1 MNNTN
6 EGIMPISNPLTL
18 GVDLGTTNSCAS
30 IYINGQTIVLDMEQ
44 SAQKTIPS
52 IVRFI
57 DRKLEDTIIGSAA
70 KKYKII
76 KPNEVFSSV
85 KSLMQDESW
94 RNNEDLV
101 AKYTFDGVVLTPKD
115 IAQKILE
122 EVLRLAQKSE
132 YGQNGTF
139 DKVVICVP
147 ANSTPQYKN
156 YVKDIAKAVGFGK
169 KDGEGNYILKPDGDI
184 MGIDILSEPSAAAIS
199 YAKEKGIFD
208 SNKDK
213 EINLLVYDFG
223 GGTFDVTILTV
234 RSKSTGVPA
243 FDIKG
248 TYGVP
253 NLGGDDIDKV
263 LMQYVSDQFYDETGI
278 DLMDPS
284 KDNKG
289 NSPKAIYQAQAW
301 LKNESERAKIE
312 FSNESLTEYTFDN
325 PGIIDDN
332 DEDKTCNLN
341 CIVSRE
347 QFECIIAPL
356 IQRTIECVEG
366 ALASSKLSFDEID
379 RFIIVGGS
387 SKGPWVRNAIKNKFG
402 REPYNADNLDTIVS
416 RGAAIY
422 GEEKRESVITT
433 PLGQPTGNVG
443 GSDSTPETEN
453 NGGGLTLVE
462 KTVQS
467 IGVELKNGFFS
478 PLTEKGITITESIPC
493 EGRGKYTNAD
503 SSNTITIA
511 LWGTSRN
518 LEIETTPS
526 GNKVVYD
533 PIHGIDENGNPL
545 FDYYGEVS
553 IDVPQATPGT
563 VDIQLVLEVR
573 LDNSLKITAIVDGGE
588 PQVKEINNKK

>member
-1 MNNTN
+1 MSDIN
-6 EGIMPISNPLTL
+6 EGIMPVPNPLTL
-18 GVDLGTTNSCAS
+18 GIDLGTTNSCAS
-30 IYINGQTIVLDMEQ
+30 VYVNGQSFVLDMEQ
-44 SAQKTIPS
+44 SGQKTIPS
-52 IVRFI
+52 IVRFV
-57 DRKLEDTIIGSAA
+57 DRKPGETVVGSAA
-70 KKYKII
+70 KKYKIM

-94 RNNEDLV
+94 RDNKDLV
-101 AKYTFDGVVLTPKD
+101 DKYTFDGVELTPKD
-115 IAQKILE
+115 IAQRILE
-122 EVLRLAQKSE
+122 EVLLLAQKST
-132 YGQNGTF
+132 YGQQGSFN
-139 DKVVICVP
+139 KVVICVP
-147 ANSTPQYKN
+147 ANSTPQYKD
-156 YVKDIAKAVGFGK
+156 YVKDIAKAVGFGVK
-169 KDGEGNYILKPDGDI
+169 GDDGNYLLKTDGDI
-184 MGIDILSEPSAAAIS
+184 VGIDVLSEPSAAAVS

-213 EINLLVYDFG
+213 ELNLLVYDFG

-234 RSKSTGVPA
+234 TSKSSGIPS
-243 FDIKG
+243 FEIKG

-253 NLGGDDIDKV
+253 NLGGDDIDKA
-263 LMQYVSDQFYDETGI
+263 LMQYVSNQFYDETGI

-301 LKNESERAKIE
+301 LKEEAERAKIE
-312 FSNESLTEYTFDN
+312 FSNESVTEYTFDN

-332 DEDKTCNLN
+332 DEDKTCNLD
-341 CIVSRE
+341 CIVTRN
-347 QFECIIAPL
+347 QFEAIIAPL
-356 IQRTIECVEG
+356 IQRTVDCVEG
-366 ALASSKLSFDEID
+366 ALVSSKLTFNDID

-402 REPYNADNLDTIVS
+402 REPYSADNLDTIVS

-422 GEEKRESVITT
+422 GEEKKISEPGLPPV
-433 PLGQPTGNVG
+433 PGNPV
-443 GSDSTPETEN
+443 DSNPPVKPG
-453 NGGGLTLVE
+453 NGGGLTLSE

-467 IGVELKNGFFS
+467 IGVELKNGYFS
-478 PLTEKGITITESIPC
+478 PLTEKGVTITESAPC

-511 LWGTSRN
+511 LWGTGRN
-518 LEIETTPS
+518 LEVETTPS

-533 PIHGIDENGNPL
+533 PIHGTDENGNPL

-553 IDVPQATPGT
+553 IDVPEAEPGT

-573 LDNSLKITAIVDGGE
+573 LDNSLKVTAIVDEGE
-588 PQVKEINNKK
+588 PQIKEVNNIKK

>member
-1 MNNTN
+1 MSNNN
-6 EGIMPISNPLTL
+6 EGVMPISNPLTL
-18 GVDLGTTNSCAS
+18 GIDLGTTNSCAS
-30 IYINGQTIVLDMEQ
+30 VYVNGQTFVLDMEQ
-44 SAQKTIPS
+44 SGQKTIPS

-57 DRKLEDTIIGSAA
+57 DRKPEETVVGNAA
-70 KKYKII
+70 KKYKIM

-94 RNNEDLV
+94 RDNKDLLD
-101 AKYTFDGVVLTPKD
+101 KYTFDGVELTPKD

-122 EVLRLAQKSE
+122 EVLRLAQNSE
-132 YGQNGTF
+132 YGQKGSF

-156 YVKDIAKAVGFGK
+156 YVKDIAKAVGFGIK
-169 KDGEGNYILKPDGDI
+169 GSDGNYLLKPDGDI
-184 MGIDILSEPSAAAIS
+184 LGIDILSEPSAAAIS

-234 RSKSTGVPA
+234 TSKSTGIPA

-253 NLGGDDIDKV
+253 NLGGDDIDKA

-301 LKNESERAKIE
+301 LKDEAERAKIE
-312 FSNESLTEYTFDN
+312 FSNESVTEYTFDN

-332 DEDKTCNLN
+332 DEDKTCNLD
-341 CIVSRE
+341 CIVTRE
-347 QFECIIAPL
+347 QFESIIAPL
-356 IQRTIECVEG
+356 IQRSIECVEG

-402 REPYNADNLDTIVS
+402 REPYSADNLDTIVS

-422 GEEKRESVITT
+422 GEEKGESVGGL
-433 PLGQPTGNVG
+433 PVPPTENEAGN
-443 GSDSTPETEN
+443 DSTIEPGN
-453 NGGGLTLVE
+453 NGGGLTLSE

-478 PLTEKGITITESIPC
+478 PLTEKGVTITDSNPC

-518 LEIETTPS
+518 LDIETTPS

-533 PIHGIDENGNPL
+533 PIHGKDENGNPL

-553 IDVPQATPGT
+553 IDVPQAAPGT
-563 VDIQLVLEVR
+563 VDIQLVLEVS
-573 LDNSLKITAIVDGGE
+573 LDNSLKVTAIVDGGE
-588 PQVKEINNKK
+588 PQIKEVNNKK

>member
-1 MNNTN
+1 MNEVN
-6 EGIMPISNPLTL
+6 EGVMPISNPLTL
-18 GVDLGTTNSCAS
+18 GIDLGTTNSCAS
-30 IYINGQTIVLDMEQ
+30 VYVNGQTYVLDMEQ
-44 SAQKTIPS
+44 SGQKTIPS

-57 DRKLEDTIIGSAA
+57 DRKPDESVVGSAA
-70 KKYKII
+70 KKYKIM

-94 RNNEDLV
+94 REDKDLV
-101 AKYTFDGVVLTPKD
+101 DKYTLEGLELTPKD
-115 IAQKILE
+115 IAQRILE
-122 EVLRLAQKSE
+122 EVLHLAQKSS
-132 YGQNGTF
+132 YGQQGSF

-147 ANSTPQYKN
+147 ANSTPQYKD
-156 YVKDIAKAVGFGK
+156 YVKEIAKAVGFGVK
-169 KDGEGNYILKPDGDI
+169 GDDGNYQLKPDGDI
-184 MGIDILSEPSAAAIS
+184 VGIDVLSEPSAAAIS

-234 RSKSTGVPA
+234 TSKSSGVPS

-248 TYGVP
+248 TYGIP
-253 NLGGDDIDKV
+253 NLGGDDIDKA
-263 LMQYVSDQFYDETGI
+263 LMQYVSNQFYDETGI

-301 LKNESERAKIE
+301 LKDEAERAKIE
-312 FSNESLTEYTFDN
+312 FSNESVTEYTFDN

-332 DEDKTCNLN
+332 DEDKTCNLD
-341 CIVSRE
+341 CIVTRE
-347 QFECIIAPL
+347 QFENIIAPIL
-356 IQRTIECVEG
+356 QRTVECVEG
-366 ALASSKLSFDEID
+366 ALISSKLTFDEID

-387 SKGPWVRNAIKNKFG
+387 SKGPWVRNAINNKFG
-402 REPYNADNLDTIVS
+402 REPYSADNLDTIVS

-422 GEEKRESVITT
+422 GEEKGDTVSGPEKPTGPGT
-433 PLGQPTGNVG
+433 PLKP
-443 GSDSTPETEN
+443 SI
-453 NGGGLTLVE
+453 GGGLTLSE
-462 KTVQS
+462 KTAQS
-467 IGVELKNGFFS
+467 IGVELKNGYFS
-478 PLTEKGITITESIPC
+478 PLTEKGVTITESTPC

-511 LWGTSRN
+511 LWGTGRN
-518 LEIETTPS
+518 LDVETTPS

-533 PIHGIDENGNPL
+533 PIHGKDDNGNPL
-545 FDYYGEVS
+545 FEYYGEVS
-553 IDVPQATPGT
+553 IDVPEADPGT

-573 LDNSLKITAIVDGGE
+573 LDNSLKVTAIVDGGE
-588 PQVKEINNKK
+588 PQIKEVNNKKK

>member
-1 MNNTN
+1 MSEIN
-6 EGIMPISNPLTL
+6 EGLMPISNLLTL
-18 GVDLGTTNSCAS
+18 GIDLGTTNSCAS
-30 IYINGQTIVLDMEQ
+30 VYVNGQTVVLDMEQ
-44 SAQKTIPS
+44 SGQKTIPS
-52 IVRFI
+52 IVRFV
-57 DRKLEDTIIGSAA
+57 DRKPDETIVGSAA
-70 KKYKII
+70 KKYKIM

-94 RNNEDLV
+94 RDNKDLV
-101 AKYTFDGVVLTPKD
+101 DKYTFDGVELTPKD
-115 IAQKILE
+115 IAQRILE
-122 EVLRLAQKSE
+122 EVLLLAQKSN
-132 YGQNGTF
+132 YGQQGSF

-147 ANSTPQYKN
+147 ANSTPQYKD
-156 YVKDIAKAVGFGK
+156 YVKDIAKAVGFGVK
-169 KDGEGNYILKPDGDI
+169 GDDGNYQLKPDGDI
-184 MGIDILSEPSAAAIS
+184 VGIDVLSEPSAAAIS

-213 EINLLVYDFG
+213 ELNLLVYDFG

-234 RSKSTGVPA
+234 TSKSSGIPS
-243 FDIKG
+243 FEIKG

-253 NLGGDDIDKV
+253 NLGGDDIDRA
-263 LMQYVSDQFYDETGI
+263 LMQYVSGQFYDETGI

-301 LKNESERAKIE
+301 LKEEAERAKIE
-312 FSNESLTEYTFDN
+312 FSNESVTEYTFDN

-332 DEDKTCNLN
+332 DEDKTCNLD
-341 CIVSRE
+341 CIVTRE
-347 QFECIIAPL
+347 QFENIIAPI

-366 ALASSKLSFDEID
+366 ALTSSKLTFDEID

-402 REPYNADNLDTIVS
+402 REPYSADNLDTIVS

-422 GEEKRESVITT
+422 GEEKNGSIVVPPI
-433 PLGQPTGNVG
+433 GQTNPGN
-443 GSDSTPETEN
+443 TNT
-453 NGGGLTLVE
+453 GGLTLSE
-462 KTVQS
+462 KTAQS
-467 IGVELKNGFFS
+467 IGVELKNGYFS
-478 PLTEKGITITESIPC
+478 PLIEKGVTITESAPC

-503 SSNTITIA
+503 SSNTIVIA
-511 LWGTSRN
+511 LWGTGRN
-518 LEIETTPS
+518 LEVETTPS

-533 PIHGIDENGNPL
+533 PIHGKDDNDNPL

-553 IDVPQATPGT
+553 IDVPEAEPGT

-573 LDNSLKITAIVDGGE
+573 LDNSLKVTAVVDGGE
-588 PQVKEINNKK
+588 PQIKEINNKK

>member
-1 MNNTN
+1 MNGNN
-6 EGIMPISNPLTL
+6 EGLMPISNPLTL
-18 GVDLGTTNSCAS
+18 GIDLGTTNSCAS
-30 IYINGQTIVLDMEQ
+30 VYVNGQTFVLDMEQ
-44 SAQKTIPS
+44 SGQKTIPS

-57 DRKLEDTIIGSAA
+57 DRKPEDTVVGSAA
-70 KKYKII
+70 KRYKIM

-94 RNNEDLV
+94 RDNKDLLD
-101 AKYTFDGVVLTPKD
+101 KYTFNGIELTPKD

-122 EVLRLAQKSE
+122 EVLRLAQTSE
-132 YGQNGTF
+132 YGQKGSF

-156 YVKDIAKAVGFGK
+156 YVKDIAKAAGFGI
-169 KDGEGNYILKPDGDI
+169 KDDDGNYILKSDGDI
-184 MGIDILSEPSAAAIS
+184 AGIDILSEPSAAAIS

-223 GGTFDVTILTV
+223 GGTFDVTILSVT
-234 RSKSTGVPA
+234 SKSTGMPA
-243 FDIKG
+243 FEIKG

-253 NLGGDDIDKV
+253 NLGGDDIDKA
-263 LMQYVSDQFYDETGI
+263 LMKYVSEQFYEETGI

-289 NSPKAIYQAQAW
+289 NSPKAIWQAQTW
-301 LKNESERAKIE
+301 LKDEAERAKIE
-312 FSNESLTEYTFDN
+312 FSNESVTEYTFDN

-341 CIVSRE
+341 CIVTRE
-347 QFECIIAPL
+347 HFESIITPL

-366 ALASSKLSFDEID
+366 ALASSKLSFNDID

-387 SKGPWVRNAIKNKFG
+387 SKGPWVRNAIKAKFG

-422 GEEKRESVITT
+422 GEGKGVSFNPGIS
-433 PLGQPTGNVG
+433 GNEE
-443 GSDSTPETEN
+443 DINSTNEPNMNE
-453 NGGGLTLVE
+453 GGLTLSE

-478 PLTEKGITITESIPC
+478 PLTEKGVTITDSTPC
-493 EGRGKYTNAD
+493 IGRGKYTNAD
-503 SSNTITIA
+503 SSNTIKIA
-511 LWGTSRN
+511 LWGTNRN
-518 LEIETTPS
+518 LEIETTSS
-526 GNKVVYD
+526 GNKVVYE
-533 PIHGIDENGNPL
+533 PVHGKDENGFQL

-553 IDVPQATPGT
+553 INVPEATPGT
-563 VDIQLVLEVR
+563 VDIQLILEVR
-573 LDNSLKITAIVDGGE
+573 SDNSLKVTAIVDGGE
-588 PQVKEINNKK
+588 PQVKEVNNKKI